1 MSEVND
7 AVIFEFD
14 TVHCQIQANY
24 THQYWHIRIF
34 GPSDS
39 PELNIKNVLKL
50 PILDQIVVQGSQIK
64 AKSHFG
70 PDYTLARDVWHLTLW
85 TEQHFGSAQLGPLH
99 FGPSTLWLKTF
110 WLVTFWLLTFGT
122 K

>member
-24 THQYWHIRIF
+24 TYQYWHIRIF

-39 PELNIKNVLKL
+39 PELNIKNALKL

-64 AKSHFG
+64 GNFK
-70 PDYTLARDVWHLTLW
+70 PD
-85 TEQHFGSAQLGPLH
+85 QLVV
-99 FGPSTLWLKTF
+99 SD
-110 WLVTFWLLTFGT
+110 
-122 K
+122 